1 MKWYV
6 AELIVCCRVGKGSGK
21 NFLYDHQIK
30 VLQAS
35 NHEMAYQKALKLG
48 RTENHSYKN
57 SAGAK
62 VFWEFIGLANLNML
76 LENEICD
83 GTEIHSRLQSGNPKN
98 EIQSKRDL
106 TVFWGERNKRKTAGE
121 LLNAV
126 TKPFAPR

>member
-6 AELIVCCRVGKGSGK
+6 AELIVRCRVGKGSWK
-21 NFLYDHQIK
+21 KFLYDHQIK

-48 RTENHSYKN
+48 KIENHTYKN
-57 SAGAK
+57 SAGEK
-62 VFWEFIGLANLNML
+62 VFWEFVGVANLNIL
-76 LENEICD
+76 VENEICD
-83 GTEIHSRLQSGNPKN
+83 GTEIYSRLQRGNPQN
-98 EIQSKRDL
+98 EIQRKRDL
-106 TVFWGERNKRKTAGE
+106 TVFWGERNKHKTAGE

>member
-6 AELIVCCRVGKGSGK
+6 AELIVRCRVGKGSGK
-21 NFLYDHQIK
+21 KFLYDHQIK

-48 RTENHSYKN
+48 KTENHSYKN
-57 SAGAK
+57 SAGEK
-62 VFWEFIGLANLNML
+62 VFWEFVGLSNLNEL
-76 LENEICD
+76 FENEICD
-83 GTEIHSRLQSGNPKN
+83 GTEIHSRLERGNPKKQ
-98 EIQSKRDL
+98 IRQKRDL
-106 TVFWGERNKRKTAGE
+106 TVFWGERNKHKTAGE